1 MVDYSLRDELIKRLG
16 YSSYPHYLR
25 ERLWGRI
32 RKRVLDRDEHSC
44 CVCGNLA
51 NQVHHRFYTENNL
64 SGIDLN
70 GMVSICAKCHKT
82 AEFRGKRKVSL
93 RKANNWIDVQKK
105 RRNQPRSDTKRPTIE
120 NSAFDSEIEFLTG
133 QSSPLRLTTGAEY
146 LTDDEIRAWAFSW
159 LKYVQKKARQKSR

>member
-1 MVDYSLRDELIKRLG
+1 MVDYSYRNELIKSLG
-16 YSSYPHYLR
+16 YSSYSHYLR
-25 ERLWGRI
+25 EKLWGRI

-93 RKANNWIDVQKK
+93 SKANNWIDGQKK
-105 RRNQPRSDTKRPTIE
+105 RRNQPHGDTERPAIE
-120 NSAFDSEIEFLTG
+120 SSAFDSELEFLTG
-133 QSSPLRLTTGAEY
+133 QSSPLRLSTGAEY
-146 LTDDEIRAWAFSW
+146 LTDNEIRTWAFSW